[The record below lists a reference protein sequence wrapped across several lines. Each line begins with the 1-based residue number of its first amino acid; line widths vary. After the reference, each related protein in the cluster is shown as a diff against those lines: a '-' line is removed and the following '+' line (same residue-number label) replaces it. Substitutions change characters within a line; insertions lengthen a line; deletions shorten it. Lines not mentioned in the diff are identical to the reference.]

1 VDILFLAFVVVSFL
15 LTKGDHLLI
24 TYLTRRE
31 KIGFIHIY
39 EALKEEVLLVGIISL
54 LLTGTAAPPLVS
66 SPPQRHR
73 FSWRSVLSSYD
84 CGLRPT
90 ASLFTSVQCCAQRDL
105 PKK

>member
-24 TYLTRRE
+24 TYLTRRG

-54 LLTGTAAPPLVS
+54 LLTGTTAPPPVC
-66 SPPQRHR
+66 SPPSRLR
-73 FSWRSVLSSYD
+73 FPR
-84 CGLRPT
+84 R
-90 ASLFTSVQCCAQRDL
+90 
-105 PKK
+105 